1 MSLNEA
7 VVIDIVDHPA
17 SCSSYILSCRVFA
30 AAALPFVSKASLT
43 DFCNVDDDSVGEIT
57 SMHANIHPPFMDWH
71 QLVKVTAIQIFE

>member
-7 VVIDIVDHPA
+7 VVIDIVDHRA

-57 SMHANIHPPFMDWH
+57 KELARKYLSIPLLWIGNW
-71 QLVKVTAIQIFE
+71 